1 MEYKY
6 NGNLIEEDRIDLVA
20 NEIIMKYPK
29 IDINNAKEIA
39 MLEGRISENK
49 NLEIQ
54 FNRMYNII
62 LIEKDNNDIIK
73 EVYSDLVDILK
84 KNTDDDNFDYYYAI
98 TVEIVNYIMGNR
110 EFPYMN
116 EFQVKKYF
124 QIHLICIFQS

>member
-6 NGNLIEEDRIDLVA
+6 NGNLLEEDRIDLVT

-98 TVEIVNYIMGNR
+98 TVEIANYIMGSR

-116 EFQVKKYF
+116 E
-124 QIHLICIFQS
+124 L